1 MRDIIFDHAY
11 KTGMLCDGTPD
22 AWDDNAIDKF
32 ALSIVAEC
40 IDAVKNTGTKGALT
54 TYEVDLIHATIT
66 EAVKSIEKRFSRTV

>member
-1 MRDIIFDHAY
+1 MRDIIFEHAY

-32 ALSIVAEC
+32 ALSIVDEC
-40 IDAVKNTGTKGALT
+40 IDAVKNTSTTGAHT
-54 TYEVDLIHATIT
+54 TYEVDLIQATLT